1 MNTRLTLVAFTV
13 ASFSVGAHAATFEA
27 PQPYQILLVDG
38 EKTKHSLLKSV
49 HAANLNG
56 GQHQLVL
63 EFVEDHSTRNQIRVM
78 EGDPVVININAPAD
92 AELTLEY
99 TKPVSYQQA
108 REFLRDQ
115 VAEITVVDQRTG
127 QALEAEMFTVHRPAG
142 IDTARGVQDYL
153 KETNRAFSG
162 RTNTAVAA
170 AQAKFGD
177 AAVDADALEMLKHWW
192 GAADKDTQRAFQ
204 IWTIQQQ

>member
-1 MNTRLTLVAFTV
+1 MNTRLTLVALTV

-27 PQPYQILLVDG
+27 PRPYQILLVDG

-49 HAANLNG
+49 HAANLSG
-56 GQHQLVL
+56 GPHQVVL
-63 EFVEDHSTRNQIRVM
+63 EFVEDHSSRSQVRVM
-78 EGDPVVININAPAD
+78 EGDPVVINIDAPAD
-92 AELTLEY
+92 AELALEY
-99 TKPVSYQQA
+99 TKPVSYQQT

-115 VAEITVVDQRTG
+115 VAEITVIDQRTG
-127 QALEAEMFTVHRPAG
+127 QALDAEMFTVHRPAG

-204 IWTIQQQ
+204 IWAIQQQ